1 MGGGGG
7 MGRGLVYSITGC
19 ANQFVRILVSNDHA
33 KPTRR
38 NRSEKSDDNNRTGRF
53 WKGGG

>member
-1 MGGGGG
+1 M
-7 MGRGLVYSITGC
+7 MERGLAYSITGC

-53 WKGGG
+53 WKGGGVRIW